1 MNPKNYLLKDKLID
15 GRTPLM
21 IAVELGLW
29 RAVAALLSRGA
40 NAEIYDEHGN
50 SLYHIAAKKFVIYT
64 NFSIKREF

>member
-1 MNPKNYLLKDKLID
+1 
-15 GRTPLM
+15 M